1 MQCQTCILHNYTSMC
16 FRHSPSD
23 TTRFVPFRSVDHSLQ
38 PDLQHSSIVS
48 IQRRTFLRTSNKHAE
63 WQFLCNSV
71 FVLFERRGSHCCAQN
86 GQCCAQNGRTAVHR
100 TGSVVQRTDSV
111 VHRTAAL
118 LCTER
123 AVLCTERTVLCTE
136 RSHCCAQNG
145 HSVVHRTDIVPSLQL
160 ICASFVHVCKK
171 FQFGKSVG
179 KYFNFATCSKDSLGK
194 ALRFTDCNVCFMC
207 CCLDCTARR

>member
-100 TGSVVQRTDSV
+100 TGSVVQRTDSA
-111 VHRTAAL
+111 VHRTVAL

-123 AVLCTERTVLCTE
+123 TQ
-136 RSHCCAQNG
+136 CCAQNG
-145 HSVVHRTDIVPSLQL
+145 HCSFPTVNLCFFCACLQE
-160 ICASFVHVCKK
+160 ISIWQIRWQI
-171 FQFGKSVG
+171 FQLCHLFKG
-179 KYFNFATCSKDSLGK
+179 FI
-194 ALRFTDCNVCFMC
+194 R
-207 CCLDCTARR
+207 